1 MNNKKLH
8 LLPVLVIVA
17 MLLTMLAG
25 CAPAVTTVAP
35 TTTGTDAT
43 TAPTTVS
50 EEIKLPL
57 TDTPVTISFFKP
69 INRAEADFN
78 NNAIW
83 KEITKRTGIEFAWE
97 CPTTET
103 SAQRLT
109 LILASKQ
116 YPDVMA
122 LSAGGATAT
131 YPGGAE
137 VGVDEGVLLDLK
149 ELMQTEAPLYWNY
162 LSNNK
167 SALRDAT
174 TDKGYLPL
182 IYQIYQRDTNINTG
196 IWCNV
201 VRGDWLKDLNLE
213 VPKTIADWHTVLT
226 AFKEEKG
233 ATFPLPWMLGNNPI
247 WAAAYGIGMMPFSA
261 MGPATVNVMYPDAD
275 NKIKF
280 GGIEQGF
287 QDYLVTLSQW
297 YKEGLFDRDFTTR
310 GVFDLPTSAKLLG
323 TGQSGVAGGFLGWS
337 GMYMGANASS
347 EKPDPDFELT
357 ACPAPVLNAGEKQT
371 LIANYAEFLGKDAL
385 AITSACKT
393 PELFMQLINYL
404 SSPEGIELVTYG
416 IEGDT
421 FTMVDGK
428 PTFTDKILK
437 DTMGA
442 FDAREV
448 LISAIM
454 PIDIASNTI
463 DVMKQTLDA
472 KVLEDAKIP
481 ADSVNIKYMYYSL
494 NEDEASEFNDIMG
507 DINTYVAENYA
518 KAVMDPAVAAKW
530 MEVQGA
536 KLKEM
541 GIERA
546 IEICQGAWDRYLAKG

>member
-1 MNNKKLH
+1 MNKKKLH
-8 LLPVLVIVA
+8 SLPVIVIVA

-35 TTTGTDAT
+35 TTTGTEAT

-50 EEIKLPL
+50 TEIKLPL
-57 TDTPVTISFFKP
+57 TDTPVTISMFKP

-83 KEITKRTGIEFAWE
+83 KEISTRTGINFTWE
-97 CPTTET
+97 CPTTDT
-103 SAQRLT
+103 SAARLT

-116 YPDVMA
+116 YPDVMF
-122 LSAGGATAT
+122 LSAGGATAS
-131 YPGGAE
+131 YPGGPE
-137 VGVDEGVLLDLK
+137 VGVDEGVLIDLK
-149 ELMQTEAPLYWNY
+149 PLMETEAPLYWNY
-162 LSNNK
+162 LSSNK
-167 SALRDAT
+167 AALRDAT

-182 IYQIYQRDTNINTG
+182 VYQIYQKDTNVNVG
-196 IWCNV
+196 LWCNV
-201 VRGDWLKDLNLE
+201 VRGDWLKDLSLE
-213 VPKTIADWHTVLT
+213 VPQTIADWHTVLT

-233 ATFPLPWMLGNNPI
+233 ATFALPWMLGNNPI
-247 WAAAYGIGMMPFSA
+247 WAQAYGIGMMPFSA
-261 MGPATVNVMYPDAD
+261 MGPAGVNQFYPGAD
-275 NKIKF
+275 GKIKF

-287 QDYLVTLSQW
+287 QDYMVTLSQW
-297 YKEGLFDRDFTTR
+297 YDEGLFDRDFTTR
-310 GVFDLPTSAKLLG
+310 GVFDLPTAAKLIG
-323 TGQSGVAGGFLGWS
+323 TGQSGVTGGFLAWS
-337 GMYMGANASS
+337 GMYMGANAGA
-347 EKPDPDFELT
+347 ETPDPDFELT
-357 ACPAPVLNAGEKQT
+357 ACPDPVLNKGDKAT
-371 LIANYAEFLGKDAL
+371 VIANYAEFLGKDAM
-385 AITSACKT
+385 AITSACKN
-393 PELFMQLINYL
+393 PELVMQLVNYL
-404 SSPEGIELVTYG
+404 SSPEGQTLVTFG

-421 FTMVDGK
+421 YTLVDGK

-442 FDAREV
+442 YDAREV

-454 PIDIASNTI
+454 PIDNSTYIT
-463 DVMKQTLDA
+463 DVMKQTLNA

-481 ADSVNIKYMYYSL
+481 ADSVDIKYMYYSL
-494 NEDEASEFNDIMG
+494 NEDEASEFSDIMG